1 MYPAA
6 IGCVPWLTSR
16 AVASRLLALASY
28 CIVVDKPPPN
38 RALRVPPEL
47 INPDKA
53 FPNEAIY
60 QLRNVMPSVDGSA
73 PLTIGP
79 YTSKDA
85 TAYEIDPVRIAGCR
99 VRNDQRKPISH
110 AKLLVL
116 GEVGLETYGPDWAP
130 EAFEEFSFRPQR
142 VWFGSANWTEGARY
156 HLETGFVCDDPLL
169 AEQATSFVAEM
180 IRFSEPVDSACVG
193 PEPNLVRVDYDD
205 DAMAAVA
212 QELGYDRPDYDVPDD
227 YEP

>member
-1 MYPAA
+1 MPDPQPMNLPLGDYEPFRKWSGKPRTWGPEGAGWRAWFGGEVVDGLCDVLDEQLAAPRARGMYPAA

-142 VWFGSANWTEGARY
+142 VWFGSA
-156 HLETGFVCDDPLL
+156 
-169 AEQATSFVAEM
+169 
-180 IRFSEPVDSACVG
+180 IG
-193 PEPNLVRVDYDD
+193 PR
-205 DAMAAVA
+205 
-212 QELGYDRPDYDVPDD
+212 GRGIT
-227 YEP
+227 